1 MSSSLR
7 APTLQQRILEVEA
20 AITKLETVTVNVVD
34 SRDLKQLRENLAFLT
49 RNRRY
54 ADSHLKPSENISL
67 HKITVR
73 DWLSSSLP
81 LKTKLWKAFPASRRN
96 KILGG

>member
-1 MSSSLR
+1 MSSFLR
-7 APTLQQRILEVEA
+7 APTLQQRILEVET
-20 AITKLETVTVNVVD
+20 AITKLEAVTVNVVE
-34 SRDLKQLRENLAFLT
+34 SRDLKQLRENLAILT

-54 ADSHLKPSENISL
+54 ADGHREPSEDVFV
-67 HKITVR
+67 HKVTVR

>member
-7 APTLQQRILEVEA
+7 APTLQQRILEVKA
-20 AITKLETVTVNVVD
+20 AITKLESVTVNVVD

-54 ADSHLKPSENISL
+54 VDGYLKPSEDISI

-73 DWLSSSLP
+73 DWLSSLLP
-81 LKTKLWKAFPASRRN
+81 LKTTLWKAFPAGRRN
-96 KILGG
+96 KIPGG